1 MWVIAFEP
9 GVLERQLMLLTS
21 ESSIQSPFKLFFFFF
36 PAEEL
41 DEEICSYI
49 KTESNRNR

>member
-21 ESSIQSPFKLFFFFF
+21 ESSIQSPFKLFFFF

-49 KTESNRNR
+49 KTVSNRNR

>member
-21 ESSIQSPFKLFFFFF
+21 ESSIQSPFKLFFF

-49 KTESNRNR
+49 KTVSNRNR